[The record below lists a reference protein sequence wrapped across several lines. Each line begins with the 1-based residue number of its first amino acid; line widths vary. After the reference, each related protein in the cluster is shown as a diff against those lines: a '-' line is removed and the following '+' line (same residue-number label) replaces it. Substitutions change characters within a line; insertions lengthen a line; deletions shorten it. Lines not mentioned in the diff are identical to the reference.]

1 MIKNFYKYTMLV
13 ACAVM
18 TFASCSSDDEVVAPG
33 EWDSSADYSVV
44 SFVEQKNAVELD
56 PTDTTVVTL
65 HMTRRNPEL
74 TKMLEAEEERVNKLL
89 EDTTQTKTAADSAR
103 IDSLYNVFVTT
114 NSSKNL
120 PAIEVPIT
128 ITGGADT
135 IFTISSAK
143 FEAGAWDA
151 EYTISFPN
159 AEVGTTYDVQYAVT
173 DTRFVSSY
181 SAEISASFTL
191 TRVKWNPAGYINYE
205 GQKVPGY
212 AEYTDDFIGAY
223 YGVGTPT
230 YYVEVEQ
237 RDDIPGIFRIKNAYG
252 EGYPYNEP
260 GDWDDSKD
268 YYMVIDASNPDKV
281 FMDPYDFDLGLDW
294 GYGMIFVRNYAG
306 YFHNAG
312 RESDAMQEYGKYE
325 NGAITFPAESFAI
338 GMVNFKGT
346 YDRYANT
353 NGAFKLILDP
363 EEYAANTKYEAT
375 LEDDFDW
382 EKVYTGTFASKRSD
396 AAETADLYRGVCQ
409 TTTDA
414 CDSIFEAKYGTP
426 YLLSSPYAEGYDL
439 LFFVKNGRLSL
450 HADFKEDYTYQ
461 EIGRSDGLNPIY
473 ARINNSDCSF
483 SDDEVILNI
492 TFVTLGFDEKTNS
505 LYEAINYGTVEDKL
519 TRAAESEEESGGEEV
534 KKFIAHKAPGKVAMR
549 KDFRS
554 VVLPARNIK

>member
-13 ACAVM
+13 ACATM

-33 EWDSSADYSVV
+33 EWDSSADYAVV
-44 SFVEQKNAVELD
+44 SFLEKDKAFELD
-56 PTDTTVVTL
+56 PADTTVVTL

-74 TKMLEAEEERVNKLL
+74 TKKLEAELERVNKQL
-89 EDTTQTKTAADSAR
+89 EDTTIAKTAADSAR
-103 IDSLYNVFVTT
+103 IDSLYNEFVTT
-114 NSSKNL
+114 NSNNEL

-143 FEAGAWDA
+143 FEAGAWDG
-151 EYTISFPN
+151 EYTISFRK
-159 AEVGTTYDVQYAVT
+159 AEVGTTYTVQYAIT

-181 SAEISASFTL
+181 SAEISSSLTL

-205 GQKVPGY
+205 GQKVPGL

-252 EGYPYNEP
+252 EGYPYNDP
-260 GDWDDSKD
+260 GDWDDTKD

-281 FMDPYDFDLGLDW
+281 FMNPYDFDLGLDW

-338 GMVNFKGT
+338 GMVNYKGT

-353 NGAFKLILDP
+353 NGAFKLIIDP
-363 EEYAANTKYEAT
+363 DEYAANTKYEAT

-382 EKVYTGTFASKRSD
+382 EVAYAGTFTSKRSD
-396 AAETADLYRGVCQ
+396 AAETAVLYKGVCQ

-414 CDSIFEAKYGTP
+414 CDSVFEAKYGTP

-492 TFVTLGFDEKTNS
+492 TFVTLGYDTKTYS
-505 LYEAINYGTVEDKL
+505 IYEAIDYGTVDEKL
-519 TRAAESEEESGGEEV
+519 TRSVEPTPVPGGEV
-534 KKFIAHKAPGKVAMR
+534 KKFSAHKAPGRVAVR
-549 KDFRS
+549 KDYRR
-554 VVLPARNIK
+554 VILPGHKL

>member
-1 MIKNFYKYTMLV
+1 MLV

-114 NSSKNL
+114 NSNKNL

-151 EYTISFPN
+151 EYTISFPK

-237 RDDIPGIFRIKNAYG
+237 RDDVPGIFRIKNAYG
-252 EGYPYNEP
+252 EGYPYNDP

-268 YYMVIDASNPDKV
+268 YYMVINASNPDKV
-281 FMDPYDFDLGLDW
+281 FMDPSDFDLGLDW

-325 NGAITFPAESFAI
+325 NGAITFPAESFCI
-338 GMVNFKGT
+338 GMVNYKGT

-353 NGAFKLILDP
+353 NGAFKLIIDP
-363 EEYAANTKYEAT
+363 DEYAANTKYEAT

-382 EKVYTGTFASKRSD
+382 EEVYTGKFTSERS
-396 AAETADLYRGVCQ
+396 AAADSVTLYKGVCT

-414 CDSIFEAKYGTP
+414 CDSVFEAKYGTP

-450 HADFKEDYTYQ
+450 NADFKEDFTYQ
-461 EIGRSDGLNPIY
+461 EIGCDDGLNDIY

-483 SDDEVILNI
+483 SDDEVVLNI
-492 TFVTLGFDEKTNS
+492 TFVTLAYDKKNN
-505 LYEAINYGTVEDKL
+505 LYEAINYGTVEETL
-519 TRAAESEEESGGEEV
+519 TRPSEASGEGEGEGGSENV
-534 KKFIAHKAPGKVAMR
+534 KKFTAHKAPAKVAMR
-549 KDFRS
+549 KDYRK
-554 VVLPARNIK
+554 VILPGNAVRK